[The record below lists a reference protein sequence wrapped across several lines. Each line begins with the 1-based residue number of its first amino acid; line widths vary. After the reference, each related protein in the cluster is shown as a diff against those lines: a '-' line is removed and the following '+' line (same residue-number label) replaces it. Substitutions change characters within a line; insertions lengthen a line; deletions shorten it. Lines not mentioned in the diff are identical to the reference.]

1 MCLSAMPTRTQPW
14 YIPNIAWL
22 HDQGINIWYDEGI
35 SPGKNWRETIGKALL
50 GASTFVVYLSRASLE
65 SDHCNREINL
75 ALDEGKEVIPVYL
88 EPIELT
94 ADLKIGLN
102 RLQALT
108 ADRSGKHRETLLDTI
123 GQVPPTESTSVPHR
137 RSSHR
142 RASLLLIAAVFLIL
156 AAAGSWVVINDDN
169 QQTQSLPAL
178 NLYERSFTTSDPTEK
193 IELLE
198 KALEYDPGF
207 LDARAHLA
215 YELLQVGES
224 GLAPPL
230 PAFRRARDEALEV
243 LAMDPQHAMGT
254 AALARTYLQL
264 DLDAN
269 KALETFI
276 RAESLGAHSSMS
288 AIFKA
293 AIYLNTGKYD
303 KAENTM
309 RAAHERYPD
318 SVGVAEFYARCLY
331 LSGNV
336 QAAWSMFDKA
346 LQLNPREQNAV
357 IFSLSMAMAEKDASR
372 IRELTKV
379 IPTDAMIRGLGEPQA
394 AAAEGN
400 FEPLREILSFYEANR
415 EELRDQRDSLHLWL
429 LVDQRPTKST
439 FAGTRFANKSIRLS
453 TSLISISRLNPAI
466 GRNWKPGQFPSPI
479 KPINANGCSASIE
492 TELNTSRQRWCF
504 EVAGFRRFQAVQ
516 ITTQSISAARHAAH
530 RRLEQW
536 RLAARPY
543 R

>member
-1 MCLSAMPTRTQPW
+1 MNKPFSAYQGEEPYVFVCYAHADAALVYPEL
-14 YIPNIAWL
+14 AWL

-415 EELRDQRDSLHLWL
+415 ESYGTSAIVFTYGYWWIKAYEKHIRWYAIREQEHQTLYFTNFDIAIKPGYWEKLEAWSVSEPDKTDQRQRL
-429 LVDQRPTKST
+429 LREH
-439 FAGTRFANKSIRLS
+439 
-453 TSLISISRLNPAI
+453 
-466 GRNWKPGQFPSPI
+466 RNR
-479 KPINANGCSASIE
+479 IE
-492 TELNTSRQRWCF
+492 H
-504 EVAGFRRFQAVQ
+504 
-516 ITTQSISAARHAAH
+516 ITAKMV
-530 RRLEQW
+530 L
-536 RLAARPY
+536 
-543 R
+543 